1 MIEKI
6 LHDYLDGALSA
17 PVYPSI
23 PEPMPGRFYVLE
35 KTGGGLQNHISS
47 AVFALQSYGQ
57 STYDAAAMNLAG
69 IKAMLSA
76 IAMDDVSDVKLNS
89 DYNFTDTARK
99 RPRYQA
105 VFNITYFEEE

>member
-17 PVYPSI
+17 RVYPSI
-23 PEPMPGRFYVLE
+23 PDPMPERFYVLE
-35 KTGGGLQNHISS
+35 KTGSGLQDYISS
-47 AVFALQSYGQ
+47 AVFALQSYGS
-57 STYDAAAMNLAG
+57 STFDAAAMNLAG

-76 IAMDDVSDVKLNS
+76 IALGDVSDVKLNS
-89 DYNFTDTARK
+89 DYNFPDTARK